1 MRGSYIAVLLLTS
14 ILTGC
19 DAYDQAM
26 DSAVSAGNHGEIS
39 RAFHA
44 ATYNKRSGLESTRR
58 SLKRYLEHSAPV
70 VRFLAAK
77 NLYVLGDASGYD
89 ALIKIIQSSD
99 SALLHKR
106 DLRLWAID
114 LLRQYR
120 EKRATPDIYRF
131 FTQTKSIDAFNALL
145 RLEGKNAPVDPLSAY
160 PDARPYPSTTVFS
173 LALKN
178 PLLATE
184 LASETFEDP
193 KCPDIYAERSRQIA
207 AWALLRAGA
216 GEPYFSYLRDQAEK
230 AISGDRPPANKDTNQ
245 YRKAFEYLASVN
257 GSPVKEV
264 LVRALES
271 SDDRVVQ
278 VALVNLIFNHNDLPA
293 SRPRLISELEQRTIS
308 LGSEFTLQLVAALDD
323 PELQRAAN
331 EFTKLDSSGQWRMW
345 SVARK
350 EWPIYNWI
358 DDYVVILNETANKA
372 VDSKATR
379 VTPPASSLRSGQE
392 SRHGQP

>member
-1 MRGSYIAVLLLTS
+1 MRGYIAFLVLTF

-19 DAYDQAM
+19 DVYDRAM
-26 DSAVSAGNHGEIS
+26 DSAVSSGNHADIS

-44 ATYNKRSGLESTRR
+44 ATYNKRSGLSSTRKN
-58 SLKRYLEHSAPV
+58 LKRYLEHTDPV
-70 VRFLAAK
+70 VRFYAAK

-89 ALIKIIQSSD
+89 ALIGILQSGD
-99 SALLHKR
+99 DVALHKR
-106 DLRLWAID
+106 DLRLWVID
-114 LLRQYR
+114 LFRQYR

-131 FTQTKSIDAFNALL
+131 FTKTKSIDAFEALL
-145 RLEGKNAPVDPLSAY
+145 RLEGKSAPVDPLSAY
-160 PDARPYPSTTVFS
+160 PDAQTYPSTTVFS

-184 LASETFEDP
+184 LASATFEAP
-193 KCPDIYAERSRQIA
+193 KCPDIYAEESRQIA

-230 AISGDRPPANKDTNQ
+230 AISGDRPPAGKDSNQ
-245 YRKAFEYLASVN
+245 YRKAFGYLASVN
-257 GSPVKEV
+257 GSPVMEV

-271 SDDRVVQ
+271 SDHRVVQ
-278 VALVNLIFNHNDLPA
+278 LALVNLIFNHNDLLA
-293 SRPRLISELEQRTIS
+293 ARPRLISELKQRMIN

-331 EFTKLDSSGQWRMW
+331 EFSKLDSSGQWRMW

-350 EWPIYNWI
+350 GWPIYNWI
-358 DDYVVILNETANKA
+358 DDYVVILNETANKGVQIKGLA
-372 VDSKATR
+372 GADR
-379 VTPPASSLRSGQE
+379 
-392 SRHGQP
+392 

>member
-1 MRGSYIAVLLLTS
+1 MRGYIAVLLVTF
-14 ILTGC
+14 IVTGC
-19 DAYDQAM
+19 DVYDRAM
-26 DSAVSAGNHGEIS
+26 DSAVSSGDHGEIS

-58 SLKRYLEHSAPV
+58 SLTGYLENSDPV

-77 NLYVLGDASGYD
+77 YLYVLGDSSGYN
-89 ALIKIIQSSD
+89 ALIDIIESGD
-99 SALLHKR
+99 DVALHKR

-120 EKRATPDIYRF
+120 DRRGAPEIYRF
-131 FTQTKSIDAFNALL
+131 FTETRSIDAFNALL
-145 RLEGKNAPVDPLSAY
+145 RLEGSEAPVDPLSAY

-173 LALKN
+173 VALKN
-178 PLLATE
+178 PHLATE
-184 LASETFEDP
+184 LASATFEDP
-193 KCPDIYAERSRQIA
+193 KCPDIYAEQSRQIA

-230 AISGDRPPANKDTNQ
+230 AISGERPPAGKDSNQ
-245 YRKAFEYLASVN
+245 YRKAFEYLASVS
-257 GSPVKEV
+257 GKPVKDL

-293 SRPRLISELEQRTIS
+293 ARPRLISELEQRTIN

-323 PELQRAAN
+323 PKLEQAAN
-331 EFTKLDSSGQWRMW
+331 EFSKMDSSGQWRMW

-350 EWPIYNWI
+350 GWPIYNWI

-372 VDSKATR
+372 VDSTR
-379 VTPPASSLRSGQE
+379 
-392 SRHGQP
+392 

>member
-1 MRGSYIAVLLLTS
+1 MRGCIAVLLVTS
-14 ILTGC
+14 IVTGC
-19 DAYDQAM
+19 DVYDRAM
-26 DSAVSAGNHGEIS
+26 ESAVLSGDHGEIS

-44 ATYNKRSGLESTRR
+44 ATYDKRSGLESARR
-58 SLKRYLEHSAPV
+58 SLKGYLEQPDPV

-77 NLYVLGDASGYD
+77 YLYVLGDASGYD
-89 ALIKIIQSSD
+89 ALIDLIQSGD
-99 SALLHKR
+99 DVALHKR

-131 FTQTKSIDAFNALL
+131 FAQTKSIDAFNALL
-145 RLEGKNAPVDPLSAY
+145 RLDGKDAPVDPLSAY
-160 PDARPYPSTTVFS
+160 PDAHPYPSTTVLS

-178 PLLATE
+178 PRLATE
-184 LASETFEDP
+184 LASATFENP
-193 KCPDIYAERSRQIA
+193 KCDDIYAEQSRQIA

-230 AISGDRPPANKDTNQ
+230 AISGETPPAGTDTNQ

-257 GSPVKEV
+257 GSPAKEV
-264 LVRALES
+264 LVHALES
-271 SDDRVVQ
+271 SDPRVVQ

-293 SRPRLISELEQRTIS
+293 ARPRLIAELEQRTIN

-331 EFTKLDSSGQWRMW
+331 KFSKLDSSGQWRMW

-350 EWPIYNWI
+350 GWPIYNWI
-358 DDYVVILNETANKA
+358 DDYVVVLNETANKA
-372 VDSKATR
+372 VDSTASR
-379 VTPPASSLRSGQE
+379 VTPPAGQG